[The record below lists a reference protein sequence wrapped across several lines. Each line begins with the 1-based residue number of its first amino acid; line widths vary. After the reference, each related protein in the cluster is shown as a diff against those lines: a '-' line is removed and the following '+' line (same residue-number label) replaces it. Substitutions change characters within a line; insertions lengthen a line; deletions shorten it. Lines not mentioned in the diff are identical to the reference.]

1 MMRGI
6 EPPHALTR
14 STAICQ
20 VLARERIEGTQNC
33 MSGIPARDR
42 LMVALDMPRVE
53 DARDLVARL
62 GDAVSFYKI
71 GLELV
76 MSGGLDLTR
85 GLVRDGKQIFLDMK
99 LLDIGNTVER
109 ATRTAAETGAAFLTV
124 HSHDSKTIAAAV
136 KGKAGTRLKILA
148 VTVLT
153 NLDSSDLAE
162 QGIAAT
168 PEELVVRRAKIARAA
183 GCDGI
188 VSSGQ
193 EAARVRAAVGP
204 GTLIVTPGIRLPT
217 DEAGDQARV
226 ATPQSAI
233 AAGADYLVVGR
244 PITAADDP
252 RRAAQM
258 FVASIEE
265 ALALR
270 ALGPQG

>member
-1 MMRGI
+1 
-6 EPPHALTR
+6 
-14 STAICQ
+14 
-20 VLARERIEGTQNC
+20 
-33 MSGIPARDR
+33 MSDIPARDR
-42 LMVALDMPRVE
+42 LMVALDMPTVGS
-53 DARDLVARL
+53 ARTLVARL
-62 GDAVSFYKI
+62 GDAVSFYKV

-85 GLVRDGKQIFLDMK
+85 ELVGGGKQVFLDMK

-109 ATRTAAETGAAFLTV
+109 ATRAAADTGATFLTI
-124 HSHDSKTIAAAV
+124 HGHDSKTIAAAV
-136 KGKAGTRLKILA
+136 KGKSGTRLKILS

-162 QGIAAT
+162 QGLAAS
-168 PEELVVRRAKIARAA
+168 PQELVERRAKIAQAA

-204 GTLIVTPGIRLPT
+204 GTLIVTPGIRLPS
-217 DEAGDQARV
+217 DAAGDQARV

-244 PITAADDP
+244 PITAAQDP
-252 RRAAQM
+252 RGAAQM

>member
-1 MMRGI
+1 
-6 EPPHALTR
+6 
-14 STAICQ
+14 
-20 VLARERIEGTQNC
+20 
-33 MSGIPARDR
+33 MSDIAARDR

-53 DARDLVARL
+53 EARDLIARL

-76 MSGGLDLTR
+76 MSGGLELAR
-85 GLVRDGKQIFLDMK
+85 ELVRDGKQVFLDMK

-109 ATRTAAETGAAFLTV
+109 ATRAAAATGVTFLTV
-124 HSHDSKTIAAAV
+124 HGHDTKTLRAAV
-136 KGKAGTRLKILA
+136 SGKAGTSLKILS

-153 NLDSSDLAE
+153 HLDANDLHE
-162 QGIAAT
+162 QGVAAS
-168 PEELVVRRAKIARAA
+168 PEELVVRRARIAQAA

-193 EAARVRAAVGP
+193 EAARVRAAVGS

-217 DEAGDQARV
+217 DDAGDQARV
-226 ATPQSAI
+226 ATPHSAI

-244 PITAADDP
+244 PITSADYP

-270 ALGPQG
+270 SLGPPG

>member
-1 MMRGI
+1 
-6 EPPHALTR
+6 
-14 STAICQ
+14 
-20 VLARERIEGTQNC
+20 
-33 MSGIPARDR
+33 MSDIAARDR

-53 DARDLVARL
+53 EARDLIARL

-76 MSGGLDLTR
+76 MNDGLELAR
-85 GLVRDGKQIFLDMK
+85 ELVRDGKQVFLDMK

-109 ATRTAAETGAAFLTV
+109 ATRAAAATGVTFLTV
-124 HSHDSKTIAAAV
+124 HGHDTKTLRAAV
-136 KGKAGTRLKILA
+136 SGKAGTSLKILS

-153 NLDSSDLAE
+153 HLDANDLHE
-162 QGIAAT
+162 QGVAAS
-168 PEELVVRRAKIARAA
+168 PEELVVRRARIAQAA

-193 EAARVRAAVGP
+193 EAARVRAAVGS

-217 DEAGDQARV
+217 DDAGDQARV
-226 ATPQSAI
+226 ATPHSAI

-244 PITAADDP
+244 PITSADDP

-270 ALGPQG
+270 SLGPPG

>member
-1 MMRGI
+1 
-6 EPPHALTR
+6 
-14 STAICQ
+14 
-20 VLARERIEGTQNC
+20 
-33 MSGIPARDR
+33 MSDIAARDR

-53 DARDLVARL
+53 DARDLIARL
-62 GDAVSFYKI
+62 DDAVSFYKI

-76 MSGGLDLTR
+76 MSGGLELAR
-85 GLVRDGKQIFLDMK
+85 ELVRDGKQVFLDMK

-109 ATRTAAETGAAFLTV
+109 ATRAAAATGVTFLTV
-124 HSHDSKTIAAAV
+124 HGHDTKTLRAAV
-136 KGKAGTRLKILA
+136 SGKAGTGLKILS

-153 NLDSSDLAE
+153 HLDANDLHE
-162 QGIAAT
+162 QGVAAS
-168 PEELVVRRAKIARAA
+168 PEELVVRRARIAQAA

-193 EAARVRAAVGP
+193 EAARVRAAVGS

-217 DEAGDQARV
+217 DDAGDQARV

-244 PITAADDP
+244 PITSADDP

-270 ALGPQG
+270 SLGPPG

>member
-1 MMRGI
+1 
-6 EPPHALTR
+6 
-14 STAICQ
+14 
-20 VLARERIEGTQNC
+20 
-33 MSGIPARDR
+33 MSDIAARDR

-53 DARDLVARL
+53 EARDLIARL

-76 MSGGLDLTR
+76 MSGGLELAR
-85 GLVRDGKQIFLDMK
+85 ELVRDGKQVFLDMK

-109 ATRTAAETGAAFLTV
+109 ATRAAAATGVTFLTV
-124 HSHDSKTIAAAV
+124 HGHDTKTLRAAV
-136 KGKAGTRLKILA
+136 SGKAGTSLKILS

-153 NLDSSDLAE
+153 HLDANDLHE
-162 QGIAAT
+162 QGVAAS
-168 PEELVVRRAKIARAA
+168 PEELVVRRARIAQAA

-193 EAARVRAAVGP
+193 EAARVRAAVGS

-217 DEAGDQARV
+217 DDAGDQARV
-226 ATPQSAI
+226 ATPHSAI

-244 PITAADDP
+244 PITSADDP

-270 ALGPQG
+270 SLGPPG

>member
-1 MMRGI
+1 MTDI
-6 EPPHALTR
+6 A
-14 STAICQ
+14 
-20 VLARERIEGTQNC
+20 
-33 MSGIPARDR
+33 ARDR

-53 DARDLVARL
+53 DARDLITRL
-62 GDAVSFYKI
+62 DDAVSFYKI

-76 MSGGLDLTR
+76 MSGGLELAR
-85 GLVRDGKQIFLDMK
+85 ELVRDGKQVFLDMK

-109 ATRTAAETGAAFLTV
+109 ATRAAAATGVTFLTV
-124 HSHDSKTIAAAV
+124 HGHDTKTLRAAV
-136 KGKAGTRLKILA
+136 SGKAGTSLKILS

-153 NLDSSDLAE
+153 HLDANDLHE
-162 QGIAAT
+162 QGVAAS
-168 PEELVVRRAKIARAA
+168 PEELVVRRARIAQAA

-193 EAARVRAAVGP
+193 EAARVRAAVGS

-233 AAGADYLVVGR
+233 VAGADYLVVGR
-244 PITAADDP
+244 PITSADDP

-270 ALGPQG
+270 TLSPPG

>member
-1 MMRGI
+1 
-6 EPPHALTR
+6 
-14 STAICQ
+14 
-20 VLARERIEGTQNC
+20 
-33 MSGIPARDR
+33 MSDIPARDR
-42 LMVALDMPRVE
+42 LMVALDMPTVE
-53 DARDLVARL
+53 SARTLVARL
-62 GDAVSFYKI
+62 GDAVSFYKV

-85 GLVRDGKQIFLDMK
+85 ELVGGGKQVFLDMK

-109 ATRTAAETGAAFLTV
+109 ATRAAADTGATFLTI
-124 HSHDSKTIAAAV
+124 HGHDSKTIAAAV
-136 KGKAGTRLKILA
+136 KGKSGTRLKILS

-162 QGIAAT
+162 QGLAAS
-168 PEELVVRRAKIARAA
+168 PQELVERRAKIAQAA

-204 GTLIVTPGIRLPT
+204 GTLIVTPGIRLPS
-217 DEAGDQARV
+217 DAAGDQARV

-244 PITAADDP
+244 PITAAQDP
-252 RRAAQM
+252 RGAAQM

>member
-1 MMRGI
+1 
-6 EPPHALTR
+6 
-14 STAICQ
+14 
-20 VLARERIEGTQNC
+20 
-33 MSGIPARDR
+33 MSDIAARDR

-53 DARDLVARL
+53 DARDLIARL
-62 GDAVSFYKI
+62 DDAVSFYKI

-76 MSGGLDLTR
+76 MSGGLELAR
-85 GLVRDGKQIFLDMK
+85 ELVRDGKQVFLDMK

-109 ATRTAAETGAAFLTV
+109 ATRAAAATGVTFLTV
-124 HSHDSKTIAAAV
+124 HGHDTKTLRAAV
-136 KGKAGTRLKILA
+136 SGKAGTGLKILS

-153 NLDSSDLAE
+153 HLDANDLHE
-162 QGIAAT
+162 QGVAAS
-168 PEELVVRRAKIARAA
+168 PEELVVRRARIAQAA
-183 GCDGI
+183 GSDGI

-193 EAARVRAAVGP
+193 EAARVRAAVGS

-217 DEAGDQARV
+217 DDAGDQARV

-244 PITAADDP
+244 PITSADDP

-270 ALGPQG
+270 SLGPPG

>member
-1 MMRGI
+1 
-6 EPPHALTR
+6 
-14 STAICQ
+14 
-20 VLARERIEGTQNC
+20 
-33 MSGIPARDR
+33 MSDIAARDR

-53 DARDLVARL
+53 DARDLIARL
-62 GDAVSFYKI
+62 DDAVSFYKI

-76 MSGGLDLTR
+76 MSGGLELAR
-85 GLVRDGKQIFLDMK
+85 ELVRDGKQVFLDMK

-109 ATRTAAETGAAFLTV
+109 ATRAAAATGVTFLTV
-124 HSHDSKTIAAAV
+124 HGHDTKTLRAAV
-136 KGKAGTRLKILA
+136 SGKAGTGLKILS

-153 NLDSSDLAE
+153 HLDANDLRE
-162 QGIAAT
+162 QGVAAS
-168 PEELVVRRAKIARAA
+168 PEELVVRRARIAQAA
-183 GCDGI
+183 GSDGI

-193 EAARVRAAVGP
+193 EAARVRAAVGS

-217 DEAGDQARV
+217 DDAGDQARV

-244 PITAADDP
+244 PITSADDP

-270 ALGPQG
+270 SLGPPG